1 MEFPQAKSIVLNE
14 IAKLDAYQ
22 YLRGAI
28 DAIEAAQAL
37 VAPAQGQLAS
47 LNKTILERT
56 EALKQ
61 LSSVY
66 DKAEAE
72 LAVTRQASRNA
83 QALREE
89 EAQEHALEQLRLVQD
104 ESKSLTLTLEQERN
118 ILTYLGDQVAEA
130 RGVLAGLRLSV
141 ADAQDQRAQLLK
153 ALQAA

>member
-1 MEFPQAKSIVLNE
+1 MEFSQAKSIVLNE

-28 DAIEAAQAL
+28 EAIEAAQAL

-118 ILTYLGDQVAEA
+118 ILTHLGDQVAEA